1 MINAKDRVKFKSR
14 KVFVEADP
22 PADRN
27 RPLEWRRSINTIDI
41 DVNRFVIKEHHSVTE
56 YEYDY
61 DFDFGEEDNEPEKV
75 LIKPKVGLRRVVSSK
90 IPLDE
95 IRDSVYRTIEIDK
108 DERIYSFLK
117 SQGHLE
123 LTLTDDDPLKN
134 DARIFA
140 AGTQNGQ
147 LWIDEDEEH
156 LIINISVGKDVLSN
170 LISEI
175 KSGRIAEVQ
184 FRIAVDSFS
193 YEVDDALREW
203 YHPRDLLID
212 GRMAHA
218 ALESFSI
225 VSKEY
230 AHKPLPMSVPESEG
244 RTDEGNVQHQSQ
256 LPQINNVVDLTYL
269 KSIKTVLWFIFGAL
283 IVLWLSGRA

>member
-41 DVNRFVIKEHHSVTE
+41 NANRLVIKEHHSVTE
-56 YEYDY
+56 HDY
-61 DFDFGEEDNEPEKV
+61 DFDFGEADNELEKV
-75 LIKPKVGLRRVVSSK
+75 LIKPKIGLRRVVSS
-90 IPLDE
+90 IVPLSD
-95 IRDSVYRTIEIDK
+95 IRDAVYRTIEVDK
-108 DERIYSFLK
+108 DEKIYSFLK
-117 SQGHLE
+117 SDEYLE
-123 LTLTDDDPLKN
+123 LTLTDDEPLNK

-140 AGTQNGQ
+140 AGTQNGYA
-147 LWIDEDEEH
+147 WIDEDEEH
-156 LIINISVGKDVLSN
+156 LSVNVSVGKDVLSQ

-175 KSGRIAEVQ
+175 KSGRVAQVQ
-184 FRIAVDSFS
+184 FRIALDSFS
-193 YEVDDALREW
+193 FEVDDALREW
-203 YHPRDLLID
+203 YHPRDLVID

-283 IVLWLSGRA
+283 IVLWLGGRA

>member
-27 RPLEWRRSINTIDI
+27 RPLEWRRSINTID
-41 DVNRFVIKEHHSVTE
+41 VNANRLVIKEHHSVTE
-56 YEYDY
+56 HDY
-61 DFDFGEEDNEPEKV
+61 DFDFGEADNELEKV
-75 LIKPKVGLRRVVSSK
+75 LIKPKIGLRRVVSS
-90 IPLDE
+90 IVPLSD
-95 IRDSVYRTIEIDK
+95 IRDSVYRTIEVDK
-108 DERIYSFLK
+108 DEKIYSFLK
-117 SQGHLE
+117 SDEYLE
-123 LTLTDDDPLKN
+123 LTLTDDEPLNK

-140 AGTQNGQ
+140 AGTQNGYA
-147 LWIDEDEEH
+147 WIDEDEEH
-156 LIINISVGKDVLSN
+156 LSVNVSVGKDVLSQ

-175 KSGRIAEVQ
+175 KSGRVAQVQ
-184 FRIAVDSFS
+184 FRIALDSFS
-193 YEVDDALREW
+193 FEVDDALREW
-203 YHPRDLLID
+203 YHPRDLVID

-256 LPQINNVVDLTYL
+256 LPQINHVVDLTYL

-283 IVLWLSGRA
+283 IVLWLGGRA

>member
-27 RPLEWRRSINTIDI
+27 RPLEWRRSINTID
-41 DVNRFVIKEHHSVTE
+41 VNANRLVIKEHHSVTE
-56 YEYDY
+56 HDY
-61 DFDFGEEDNEPEKV
+61 DFDSGEADSELEKV
-75 LIKPKVGLRRVVSSK
+75 LIKPKIGLRRVVSS
-90 IPLDE
+90 IVPLSD
-95 IRDSVYRTIEIDK
+95 IRDSVYRTIEVDK
-108 DERIYSFLK
+108 DEKIYSFLK
-117 SQGHLE
+117 SDEYLE
-123 LTLTDDDPLKN
+123 LTLTDDEPLNK

-140 AGTQNGQ
+140 AGTQNGYA
-147 LWIDEDEEH
+147 WIDEDEEH
-156 LIINISVGKDVLSN
+156 LSVNVSVGKDVLSQ

-175 KSGRIAEVQ
+175 KSGRVAQVQ
-184 FRIAVDSFS
+184 FRIALDSFS
-193 YEVDDALREW
+193 FEVDDALREW
-203 YHPRDLLID
+203 YHPRDLVID

-256 LPQINNVVDLTYL
+256 LPQINHVVDLTYL

-283 IVLWLSGRA
+283 IVLWLGGRA